1 MAGGDQIPDHIQP
14 GGGQEQLPEQPPPQ
28 VPKPE
33 LQRRIV
39 IMFSGKI
46 GTVVRSGDVA
56 ATSAPTYQI
65 IIDIFEEMDELEKR
79 SPALFDKHAKHRPCG
94 LLDKYGAAGMLV
106 GDVLGLPL
114 MPWELAEKV
123 GKAAAKLP
131 AQLTGE
137 KKKAKLAAKRN
148 GMPPHSTPPH
158 PTLPNPTCCIPSHP
172 LHPTLC
178 IPFHSNSPCSALPH
192 PPPPHP
198 TPEGVNAEKAA
209 AEVLYRVVKL
219 KLPTAAQITQVLRQI
234 ARKRAELEAQSTA
247 TSTVT
252 AEPPAPAEMPAEPP
266 APTKP
271 PVPESPAPG
280 LRTTRDA
287 RRWDRIK
294 RSWEPPPYGGLCEP
308 AWP

>member
-1 MAGGDQIPDHIQP
+1 MAGGDQIADHIQP

-39 IMFSGKI
+39 IMFSGKT

-172 LHPTLC
+172 PSPHPMHS
-178 IPFHSNSPCSALPH
+178 IPFQFILFCPT
-192 PPPPHP
+192 PPPTTPPHP
-198 TPEGVNAEKAA
+198 RRCGCREGSGGGAVSCGEAEAAHRSADHASFAADCAKARGVRGAVDGDIDGDSRA
-209 AEVLYRVVKL
+209 AC
-219 KLPTAAQITQVLRQI
+219 AC
-234 ARKRAELEAQSTA
+234 
-247 TSTVT
+247 
-252 AEPPAPAEMPAEPP
+252 
-266 APTKP
+266 
-271 PVPESPAPG
+271 
-280 LRTTRDA
+280 RDA
-287 RRWDRIK
+287 CRAACAYQAACARVACAGTADDQ
-294 RSWEPPPYGGLCEP
+294 GCATMG
-308 AWP
+308 